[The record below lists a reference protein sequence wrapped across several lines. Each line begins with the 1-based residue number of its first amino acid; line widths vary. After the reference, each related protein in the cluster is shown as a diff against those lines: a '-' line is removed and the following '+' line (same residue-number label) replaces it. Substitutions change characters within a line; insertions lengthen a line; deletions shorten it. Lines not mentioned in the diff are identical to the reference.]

1 MPVKDVEYQGLVP
14 VVAIVAPARA
24 AYLVRVGSRDGFRR
38 AVQEASTRW
47 GGATEPI
54 LPVGDGGQLEDWV
67 KDVVS
72 LASVDGL
79 VNIDLTEH
87 EAQAASS
94 QLGLPCVPIA
104 HIERHG
110 ITRMTCHPSWLDAP
124 VHPASWAASRPSGE
138 LWQAVAAGELSD
150 EHLALMPGHD
160 LGLSRTV
167 TADGFG
173 RAQLHGSTWLDR
185 TMVSL
190 DGTFASP
197 PPFSAPTVLWVTTG
211 DDLEDS
217 WHFWNTRALGPRTF
231 ERMPIILLP
240 SEDVL
245 YWESFDKQLLGSLE
259 RPNEFSIDVII
270 TSRSTPEAKLHELA
284 QGLQLQLSEDT
295 DIKGSMRFPVTTE
308 RRKAPYSYCVNFRLS
323 RYINFDRRYGVVS
336 RGDAHFFTGR
346 ASTVTFDSPVAFNT
360 AGATLIRLES
370 QMFDGLP
377 RRQQVASLIAPDAT
391 WRDNSLQVGVHAND
405 KFRLEL
411 NVPRL
416 PEVLKS
422 LLNDRVSYSMSDK
435 GSLAAAFHRREGEVQ
450 ALLEPHLFE
459 TIRAMTTPRSRSL
472 IRELTQLI
480 GEEELTPQIV
490 EVAQSWAVQGKRT
503 YKNVSGISGIRGAVA
518 ATALERLCELGWAER
533 GLEIKCTTCHSSS
546 FLELDSVLT
555 KSGAKCPACDDTQR
569 YTGTSTGPTVFYR
582 LDGLVDRANDQG
594 VFPHLL
600 TIAALTQR
608 EAHSFFLPGVDVVF
622 DNGSKNEADVIGL
635 YDGRYVV
642 GEVKTS
648 ASEFTAQQLE
658 KDVGVARRL
667 NADVYLMAAP
677 DEISDETRSLAE
689 GLCKDAQLELIVLE
703 QSDLRPP
710 ELGS

>member
-1 MPVKDVEYQGLVP
+1 VPVKDVEYQGLMP

-54 LPVGDGGQLEDWV
+54 LPVGDDGQLEDWV
-67 KDVVS
+67 KDLLS
-72 LASVDGL
+72 ISGVDGL
-79 VNIDLTEH
+79 VNIDLTED
-87 EAQAASS
+87 EAKAASS

-104 HIERHG
+104 DIDRYG
-110 ITRMTCHPSWLDAP
+110 TTSMSCHPSWVDAP
-124 VHPASWAASRPSGE
+124 VHPALWAASRPSGE

-150 EHLALMPGHD
+150 EHLASMTDQDPGW
-160 LGLSRTV
+160 SITE
-167 TADGFG
+167 TADGIG
-173 RAQLHGSTWLDR
+173 RAQLRGSTWLDR

-190 DGTFASP
+190 DGTYASP
-197 PPFSAPTVLWVTTG
+197 APFSAPTILWVTTG

-217 WHFWNTRALGPRTF
+217 WEFWNTRALGPRTF
-231 ERMPIILLP
+231 ARMPIILLP
-240 SEDVL
+240 YEDVL
-245 YWESFDKQLLGSLE
+245 YWESFDKQLLASLE

-308 RRKAPYSYCVNFRLS
+308 RRKAPYSYCVNFGLS
-323 RYINFDRRYGVVS
+323 RYTNFDRRYGTVS

-346 ASTVTFDSPVAFNT
+346 PSAVAFDSPVAFNT
-360 AGATLIRLES
+360 AGTTLIRLES

-377 RRQQVASLIAPDAT
+377 RRQQVASLIAQDAR
-391 WRDNSLQVGVHAND
+391 WRDNFLQVGAYAND
-405 KFRLEL
+405 KYRLEL

-416 PEVLKS
+416 PEVLKL

-435 GSLAAAFHRREGEVQ
+435 GSLAAAFLRREGEVQ
-450 ALLEPHLFE
+450 ALLEPSLFE
-459 TIRAMTTPRSRSL
+459 TIRAMTTPRSKSL
-472 IRELTQLI
+472 IRELTQII
-480 GEEELTPQIV
+480 GEGELTPQIM

-503 YKNVSGISGIRGAVA
+503 YKNVSGISGIGGAVA
-518 ATALERLCELGWAER
+518 ARALERLCELGWAER

-546 FLELDSVLT
+546 FLELDSVRT

-569 YTGTSTGPTVFYR
+569 YTGTGTGPTVFYR
-582 LDGLVDRANDQG
+582 LDGLVDRASDQG

-608 EAHSFFLPGVDVVF
+608 EAHSYFLPGVDVVF
-622 DNGSKNEADVIGL
+622 DDGSKNEADVIGL
-635 YDGRYVV
+635 YGGRYVV

-658 KDVGVARRL
+658 KDVGVAQRL
-667 NADVYLMAAP
+667 QADVYLMAAP
-677 DEISDETRSLAE
+677 DQISGETRSLAE
-689 GLCKDAQLELIVLE
+689 GLCQEAQLELIVLDK
-703 QSDLRPP
+703 SDLRPS
-710 ELGS
+710 EAGS

>member
-1 MPVKDVEYQGLVP
+1 MKDVEYQGLMP

-24 AYLVRVGSRDGFRR
+24 AYLVRAGSRDGFRR
-38 AVQEASTRW
+38 AVQEACTRW

-54 LPVGDGGQLEDWV
+54 LPVGDDGQLEDWV
-67 KDVVS
+67 NDV
-72 LASVDGL
+72 ASISGVDGL
-79 VNIDLTEH
+79 VNIDLTED

-104 HIERHG
+104 HIDRYG
-110 ITRMTCHPSWLDAP
+110 TTSMSCHPSWVDAP
-124 VHPASWAASRPSGE
+124 VHPTLWAASRPSGE

-150 EHLALMPGHD
+150 EHLASMPD
-160 LGLSRTV
+160 LGPGLSMTE
-167 TADGFG
+167 TADGIG
-173 RAQLHGSTWLDR
+173 RAQLRGSTWLDR

-190 DGTFASP
+190 DGTYASP
-197 PPFSAPTVLWVTTG
+197 GPFSAPTILWVTTG

-231 ERMPIILLP
+231 ARMPIILLP
-240 SEDVL
+240 FEDVL
-245 YWESFDKQLLGSLE
+245 YWESFDKQLLASLE

-323 RYINFDRRYGVVS
+323 RYTNFDRRYGVVS

-346 ASTVTFDSPVAFNT
+346 PSSVTFDSPVAFNT
-360 AGATLIRLES
+360 AGTTLIRLES

-377 RRQQVASLIAPDAT
+377 RRQQVASLIAPDAR
-391 WRDNSLQVGVHAND
+391 WRDNSLQVGVYTND
-405 KFRLEL
+405 KYRLEL

-422 LLNDRVSYSMSDK
+422 LLRDKVSYSMSDK

-450 ALLEPHLFE
+450 ALLEPDLFE
-459 TIRAMTTPRSRSL
+459 TIRAMTTPRSKSL
-472 IRELTQLI
+472 IRELTQII
-480 GEEELTPQIV
+480 GEGELTPQIM
-490 EVAQSWAVQGKRT
+490 EVAQGWAVQGKRT
-503 YKNVSGISGIRGAVA
+503 YKNVSGISGLRGAVA

-555 KSGAKCPACDDTQR
+555 KSGATCPACDDTQR
-569 YTGTSTGPTVFYR
+569 YTGTGTGPTVFYR
-582 LDGLVDRANDQG
+582 LDGLVDRASDQG

-608 EAHSFFLPGVDVVF
+608 EAHSYFLPGVDVVF
-622 DNGSKNEADVIGL
+622 EDGSKNEADVIGL
-635 YDGRYVV
+635 YGGRYVV

-667 NADVYLMAAP
+667 NADVYLMAAT
-677 DEISDETRSLAE
+677 DQISDETRRLAE
-689 GLCKDAQLELIVLE
+689 GLCKEAQLELIVLE
-703 QSDLRPP
+703 QSDLRPSEP
-710 ELGS
+710 GS